1 MNTFLRVKNANI
13 INQKGIKTILRGV
26 NFGSW
31 LMMEGYILGGRNIPA
46 YRFKNTFRRVN
57 KNSGLDEFMRLFR
70 KNFIQPIDFKNVKDL
85 GFNCIRLPFNYR
97 LVWKKHGLNY
107 LDKAV
112 KLCRKNKIYCI
123 LDLHAAPG
131 SQNIDWHSDSNG
143 KALLWNNKGHQKKLI
158 HTWEFLADRFK
169 DEPTIAG
176 YDLLNE
182 GVCKNERIFLKL
194 YKQLVREIRGI
205 DRKHIIFLEG
215 NKYAQDLGFMG
226 RPWDDN
232 LVYSVHFYLPL
243 EFIFGFVRNL
253 KYPGYIYNNYFSRW
267 NLEKALLR
275 YYRIKKRYSIPIFVG
290 EFGINSRCPYC
301 HKELAWLKDT
311 LDLFKKFG
319 FHWTYWTYKAVASG
333 IYPDGIYQ
341 YTDNPAWV
349 NRQDEIFGWET
360 YYNLWKKNKENIVN
374 SWRTEQFTANQALI
388 AILKKK

>member
-1 MNTFLRVKNANI
+1 MDACLRVKNANI
-13 INQKGIKTILRGV
+13 TDCKGKKTILEGV

-46 YRFKNTFRRVN
+46 QRFKNTFRRVN
-57 KNSGLDEFMRLFR
+57 KDSGLEEFMRLFR

-97 LVWKKHGLNY
+97 LVWERHGLNY

-143 KALLWNNKGHQKKLI
+143 KALLWINKKYQKQLI
-158 HTWEFLADRFK
+158 HTWEVLADYFK
-169 DEPTIAG
+169 DEPTVAG

-182 GVCKNERIFLKL
+182 GVCKDENKALKL
-194 YKQLVREIRGI
+194 YKQLVRAIRQI
-205 DRKHIIFLEG
+205 DRKHIIFIEG
-215 NKYAQDLGFMG
+215 NNYAQDLEFMG
-226 RPWDDN
+226 KPWDDN
-232 LVYSVHFYLPL
+232 LAYSIHFYVPL

-253 KYPGYIYNNYFSRW
+253 KYPGLIYNNYFSQKD
-267 NLEKALLR
+267 LEKTLER
-275 YYRIKKRYSIPIFVG
+275 YHKIKKKYNVPIFVG

-301 HKELAWLKDT
+301 HKELVWLKDT
-311 LDLFKKFG
+311 LNLFKKFG

-341 YTDNPAWV
+341 YNDNPAWV
-349 NRQDEIFGWET
+349 SRQNEVFGWET
-360 YYNLWKKNKENIVN
+360 YYNLWKKHKKGIVN
-374 SWRTEQFTANQALI
+374 SWRTEQFKANQALI
-388 AILKKK
+388 TILKKR